1 MSKSARRMITLMS
14 KMRLT
19 MLNNKNKESKSI
31 AKQKSLK
38 AVELPFDFLFRENN
52 NKNNIID
59 TAHLETASTMIK
71 SSPVQ

>member
-1 MSKSARRMITLMS
+1 
-14 KMRLT
+14 